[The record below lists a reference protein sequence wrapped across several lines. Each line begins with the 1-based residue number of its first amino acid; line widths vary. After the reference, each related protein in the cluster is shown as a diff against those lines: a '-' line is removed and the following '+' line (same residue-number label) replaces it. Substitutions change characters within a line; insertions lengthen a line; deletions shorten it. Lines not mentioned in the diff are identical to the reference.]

1 MRQPTA
7 RAAEIFRR
15 YEDIRHRLPMASF
28 PATSLTIDHLA
39 DLADDI
45 DVFFLDAFGVLNVGD
60 SPIPGA
66 VERLE
71 ELTALGKHIFVVTN
85 SASYSAAHA
94 LEKYRSLG
102 FDLSP
107 RQVISSRNTARAA
120 LMTYPSNLIWGVV
133 AMPSAD
139 LDEIDAKTVLLLDDP
154 ETYDEVDAVLFLSS
168 AEWTPARQILLTR
181 SLKNNARPVL
191 VGNPDLVAPREYGLS
206 LEPGFYAH
214 ELADNTGIKPQFFGK
229 PFAGIFKYG
238 LAMANV
244 KHIPKHRM
252 AMVGDTLHTDILGG
266 AAAGIRT
273 VLITDHGFLKDEN
286 IPELI
291 ASSGIVPDFIART
304 T

>member
-15 YEDIRHRLPMASF
+15 YEDIRHRLPRADF
-28 PATSLTIDHLA
+28 PTRSHSIEHLE
-39 DLADDI
+39 DLADEI

-60 SPIPGA
+60 SPVPGA
-66 VERLE
+66 VERLRA
-71 ELTALGKHIFVVTN
+71 LTDLGKQIFVITN
-85 SASYSAAHA
+85 GASYGAANV
-94 LEKYRSLG
+94 LEKYRSFG
-102 FDLSP
+102 FDFAP
-107 RQVISSRNTARAA
+107 HQVISSRNTARAA
-120 LMTYPSNLIWGVV
+120 LMTFASQMIWGVV
-133 AMPSAD
+133 AMPTAG

-154 ETYDEVDAVLFLSS
+154 ETYDEVDGVLFLSS

-181 SLKNNARPVL
+181 SLQKKPRPVL

-206 LEPGFYAH
+206 LEPGYYAH
-214 ELADNTGIKPQFFGK
+214 ELADETGINPQFFGK
-229 PFAGIFKYG
+229 PFASIFTYG
-238 LAMANV
+238 LAQPAL
-244 KHIPKHRM
+244 KEIPKHRV

-273 VLITDHGFLKDEN
+273 VLITDHGLLKDEN

-291 ASSGIVPDFIART
+291 ASSGIVPDFISRT

>member
-15 YEDIRHRLPMASF
+15 YEDIRHRLPAAEF
-28 PATSLTIDHLA
+28 PTKSRSIEHLA
-39 DLADDI
+39 DLAGEI

-60 SPIPGA
+60 SPVPGA

-71 ELTALGKHIFVVTN
+71 ALAALGKQIFVITN
-85 SASYSAAHA
+85 GASYGAAHA
-94 LEKYRSLG
+94 LDKYRSFG
-102 FDLSP
+102 FDFVP
-107 RQVISSRNTARAA
+107 QQVISSRNTARAA
-120 LMTYPSNLIWGVV
+120 LTTFSTNMIWGVV
-133 AMPSAD
+133 AMPAAD

-154 ETYDEVDAVLFLSS
+154 ETYDEVDGVLFLSS
-168 AEWTPARQILLTR
+168 AEWTPARQFLLTQ
-181 SLKNNARPVL
+181 SLKKHRRPVL
-191 VGNPDLVAPREYGLS
+191 VANPDLVAPREYGLS
-206 LEPGFYAH
+206 IEPGYYAH

-229 PFAGIFKYG
+229 PFANIFSYG
-238 LAMANV
+238 LAMPAL
-244 KHIPKHRM
+244 KDIPKHRI

-273 VLITDHGFLKDEN
+273 VLITDHGLLKDEN

>member
-15 YEDIRHRLPMASF
+15 YEDIRHRLPKADFPTASR
-28 PATSLTIDHLA
+28 SIEHLQ
-39 DLADDI
+39 DLADEI

-60 SPIPGA
+60 SPVPGA

-71 ELTALGKHIFVVTN
+71 ALTALGKQIFVITN
-85 SASYSAAHA
+85 SASYSAGHA
-94 LEKYRSLG
+94 LDKYRSFG
-102 FDLSP
+102 FDFAP
-107 RQVISSRNTARAA
+107 QQVISSRNTARAA
-120 LMTYPSNLIWGVV
+120 LMTYASHLIWGVV
-133 AMPSAD
+133 AMPAAD
-139 LDEIDAKTVLLLDDP
+139 LEEIDAKTVLLLDDP
-154 ETYDEVDAVLFLSS
+154 ETYDEVDGVLFLSS
-168 AEWTPARQILLTR
+168 AEWTPARQILLTQ
-181 SLKNNARPVL
+181 SLKKNPRPVL

-214 ELADNTGIKPQFFGK
+214 ELADSTGIKPQFFGK
-229 PFAGIFKYG
+229 PFASIFSYG
-238 LAMANV
+238 LAQSTL
-244 KHIPKHRM
+244 KDIPKHRI

-273 VLITDHGFLKDEN
+273 VLITDHGLLKDEN

-291 ASSGIVPDFIART
+291 ASSGIVPDFISRT

>member
-15 YEDIRHRLPMASF
+15 YEDIRHRLPSASF
-28 PATSLTIDHLA
+28 PQTSRHIDHLQ
-39 DLADDI
+39 DLADEI

-60 SPIPGA
+60 SPVPGA

-71 ELTALGKHIFVVTN
+71 ALAALGKQVFVITN

-94 LEKYRSLG
+94 LEKYRSFG
-102 FDLSP
+102 FDFTP
-107 RQVISSRNTARAA
+107 QQVISSRNTARAA
-120 LMTYPSNLIWGVV
+120 LMTFASHMIWGVV

-154 ETYDEVDAVLFLSS
+154 ETYDEVDGVLFLSS
-168 AEWTPARQILLTR
+168 AEWTPARQILLTQ
-181 SLKNNARPVL
+181 SLKKHRRPVL
-191 VGNPDLVAPREYGLS
+191 VANPDLVAPREYGLS
-206 LEPGFYAH
+206 IEPGYYAH
-214 ELADNTGIKPQFFGK
+214 ELADNTGVKPQFFGK
-229 PFAGIFKYG
+229 PFAGIFSYG
-238 LAMANV
+238 LAQSAV
-244 KHIPKHRM
+244 KDIPKNRI

-273 VLITDHGFLKDEN
+273 VLITDHGLLKDEN
-286 IPELI
+286 IPDLI
-291 ASSGIVPDFIART
+291 ATSGIVPDFISRT